1 MPAAIPAWA
10 AAAGGIIAIVL
21 PVAYILIANSI
32 AKRKADDLIVKTNPP
47 DHDGIA
53 DIDALQRVQ
62 DDRNLPPVK

>member
-10 AAAGGIIAIVL
+10 AAVGGIIAIVL

-32 AKRKADDLIVKTNPP
+32 AKRKANDLIVKTNPP
-47 DHDGIA
+47 DPDGIA
-53 DIDALQRVQ
+53 DIDRLQRVQ